1 MDAPGDPDLADKF
14 LAIIARH
21 AARMDRLVT
30 DLLRLARLDAR
41 QETLQPAQTATSAL
55 LTSVVS
61 EMDTAIQGRR
71 LHVRTSIAPDAQD
84 TYGDPAKLH
93 DVLRNLLENAINYSP
108 EDGDIAIEATRDQD
122 VIEIAVSDRGPGIPD
137 ADLSRIFER
146 FYRVDRSRSRDPG
159 GTGLGLSIVKHNAEL
174 YGGTVRVESELGK
187 GTIFIIELPSKTL
200 NRLPS

>member
-1 MDAPGDPDLADKF
+1 
-14 LAIIARH
+14 
-21 AARMDRLVT
+21 
-30 DLLRLARLDAR
+30 
-41 QETLQPAQTATSAL
+41 
-55 LTSVVS
+55 
-61 EMDTAIQGRR
+61 MDTAIQGRR

-108 EDGDIAIEATRDQD
+108 EDGDLAIEATRDQD

-159 GTGLGLSIVKHNAEL
+159 GTGLGLSIVKHLVEL
-174 YGGTVRVESELGK
+174 HGGHVSA
-187 GTIFIIELPSKTL
+187 L
-200 NRLPS
+200 NRVDEVVAPEVLAEIARLPQIRQAKALQF